1 MILMKMMMMMDGD
14 YDDEAV
20 VSSTRCS
27 IHDDA
32 MHTLLIT
39 K

>member
-1 MILMKMMMMMDGD
+1 MILVIMMMMMDGD

-20 VSSTRCS
+20 ISSIRCS

-32 MHTLLIT
+32 MHTLLIA